1 MIGEGEFLLIITRVK
16 WQVLVREDTN
26 QNTER
31 FGNPNDWKMQQYY
44 KLRARQNTDKS
55 SVK

>member
-1 MIGEGEFLLIITRVK
+1 MIGEGEFLLTMTRVK

-31 FGNPNDWKMQQYY
+31 FGNPIGRRSNIT
-44 KLRARQNTDKS
+44 N
-55 SVK
+55 